1 MLPNKERISYGFGPC
16 KNCPKPSSRKPR
28 RPGAAAYEGIVT
40 IIDAGLASQRVIAIE
55 NPLMAIAWAQQL
67 IREAEEQLNER
78 SPQQNEKLA
87 LSNASSHRKLDS

>member
-1 MLPNKERISYGFGPC
+1 MQKLPEAI
-16 KNCPKPSSRKPR
+16 KPQTTSTGHSP
-28 RPGAAAYEGIVT
+28 AYEGIVT

-67 IREAEEQLNER
+67 IREAEKQLNER

>member
-1 MLPNKERISYGFGPC
+1 MQKLPEAI
-16 KNCPKPSSRKPR
+16 KPQTTSTGCSP
-28 RPGAAAYEGIVT
+28 AYEGIVT

-67 IREAEEQLNER
+67 IREAEKQLNER

>member
-1 MLPNKERISYGFGPC
+1 MQKLPEAI
-16 KNCPKPSSRKPR
+16 KPQTTSTGRSP
-28 RPGAAAYEGIVT
+28 AYEGIVT

-67 IREAEEQLNER
+67 IREAEKQLNER